1 MKLCERAEMVQYY
14 RYLENCMLN
23 ILSKCILKAITII
36 NGLFTID
43 ANSNYLSGGQK
54 VKNFLFTVKY
64 KSISYKEVI

>member
-1 MKLCERAEMVQYY
+1 M
-14 RYLENCMLN
+14 
-23 ILSKCILKAITII
+23 ILKAITII

-43 ANSNYLSGGQK
+43 ANSNYFSGGQK